1 MTPLSKIGHFV
12 ECNINGSNVV
22 QTGINVNAGGR
33 GLTLLVII
41 SMQWS
46 GADMTGS
53 RIDMIRCGYN
63 GNNYVVTNIS
73 KDPTCLCLT
82 VLYTGLIVVVILLS
96 HQEVPVGMEVLC
108 LFRTNNNRGGN

>member
-73 KDPTCLCLT
+73 KDAKDSSYLSLLDGVVYGIDSSGNLT
-82 VLYTGLIVVVILLS
+82 ITSGSPGGYGS
-96 HQEVPVGMEVLC
+96 A
-108 LFRTNNNRGGN
+108 LFISNK

>member
-1 MTPLSKIGHFV
+1 MTPLSKIGHFI
-12 ECNINGSNVV
+12 ECNINGTEVL

-41 SMQWS
+41 SVQWS
-46 GADMTGS
+46 SGDMTGS

-73 KDPTCLCLT
+73 KEATNSSYLSLLDGVVYGIDSSGNLT
-82 VLYTGLIVVVILLS
+82 IKSGSSGGYGS
-96 HQEVPVGMEVLC
+96 A
-108 LFRTNNNRGGN
+108 LFISNK